1 MNINNKPFREWFGY
15 SRRERRST
23 FILII
28 LLIIIIFLHY
38 IIPLEDKELVDLSTL
53 LPSTDDVKDSLLSP
67 TTYMASLYKFD
78 PNSASYDTLTAL
90 GLSGKQAR
98 TIVSYRKKG
107 GMFRQ
112 PSDLKKAYGIDESTF
127 ARLSPYISIEQR
139 NGGSV
144 GTETGVISDQK
155 KREKI
160 DLNSADSATLVRL
173 PGIGPV
179 LSPRIIKYRKLLGGF
194 ISVEQLKEVYGLDE
208 EKYKLV
214 EEKVIADTSK
224 VTRIYINNAGL
235 KELSKHPYLNR
246 YDVQSI
252 IKFRVL
258 KGRITDI
265 GELIENKVLSEDKAK
280 RISPYVKF

>member
-28 LLIIIIFLHY
+28 ILIIIILLHY
-38 IIPLEDKELVDLSTL
+38 IIPLEDKELVDFSTL
-53 LPSTDDVKDSLLSP
+53 LPSSDDVKDSLVSP
-67 TTYMASLYKFD
+67 TTYMARLYKFD

-107 GMFRQ
+107 GIFRQ
-112 PSDLKKAYGIDESTF
+112 PSDLKKVYGIDEPTF
-127 ARLSPYISIEQR
+127 ARLTPYISIEQR
-139 NGGSV
+139 NGRSV
-144 GTETGVISDQK
+144 RTEKGVISDQRR
-155 KREKI
+155 REKI

-173 PGIGPV
+173 PGIGQV

-208 EKYKLV
+208 AKYKLI
-214 EEKVIADTSK
+214 EERVFADTSNLQ
-224 VTRIYINNAGL
+224 RIYINGAGFN
-235 KELSKHPYLNR
+235 ELSKHPYLNR

-258 KGRITDI
+258 KGRISDM
-265 GELIENKVLSEDKAK
+265 GELIENKVLSESKAK
-280 RISPYVKF
+280 RISPYIKF